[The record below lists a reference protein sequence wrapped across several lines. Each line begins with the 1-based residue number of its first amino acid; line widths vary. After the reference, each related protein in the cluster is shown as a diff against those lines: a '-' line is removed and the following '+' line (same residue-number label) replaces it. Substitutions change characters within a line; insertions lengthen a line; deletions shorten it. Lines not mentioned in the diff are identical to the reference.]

1 MFLIVVIG
9 LKRAGHKLQHDNFFD
24 TLKINCGVAGKD
36 ILEKAMQ
43 REINLRLYSDGLVR
57 PVKMLKIKPKIGN
70 ATFALFNVFN
80 VVLARSVSG

>member
-9 LKRAGHKLQHDNFFD
+9 LKRAGHKLQHENFFD

-57 PVKMLKIKPKIGN
+57 PVKIVKNKPKNRQCYFCFIH
-70 ATFALFNVFN
+70 FI
-80 VVLARSVSG
+80 